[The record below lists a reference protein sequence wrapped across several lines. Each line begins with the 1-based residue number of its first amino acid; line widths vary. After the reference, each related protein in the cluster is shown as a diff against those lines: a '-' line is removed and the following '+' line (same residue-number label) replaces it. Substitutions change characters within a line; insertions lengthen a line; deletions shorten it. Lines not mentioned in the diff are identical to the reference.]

1 MENYRA
7 TLRGRVLIAAHRGRA
22 GGNIPCNSMLGYRA
36 ALRQGA
42 DIIELDVS
50 RSLDGTLYCFHPC
63 MEPRFTTSG
72 KYISQMHD
80 GEVNQLRLVNL
91 DGAATEEPV
100 PLLEEGLR
108 LLRGKCRVNIDK
120 FWDDIPGISALVR
133 KLGMQDQVIVK
144 TPLNPENLALVR
156 EYAADLPFMPVLFR
170 DEGAHAS
177 LLKEKGIR
185 YIGAEVIFD
194 SEESP
199 FCQRDYIDQIHRD
212 GCVLWVNPI
221 LYDYHARLTAGHT
234 DDRAMSG
241 DEDGGWGWL
250 IDRGY
255 DILQTDWPLS
265 LRLYGQKKYPDRF
278 RK

>member
-7 TLRGRVLIAAHRGRA
+7 TLRGRVLIAAHRGTA

-108 LLRGKCRVNIDK
+108 LLRGKCREGFAANHEGKGLDFRMERRK
-120 FWDDIPGISALVR
+120 QKCAPGR
-133 KLGMQDQVIVK
+133 
-144 TPLNPENLALVR
+144 
-156 EYAADLPFMPVLFR
+156 LP
-170 DEGAHAS
+170 
-177 LLKEKGIR
+177 
-185 YIGAEVIFD
+185 
-194 SEESP
+194 
-199 FCQRDYIDQIHRD
+199 
-212 GCVLWVNPI
+212 
-221 LYDYHARLTAGHT
+221 
-234 DDRAMSG
+234 
-241 DEDGGWGWL
+241 
-250 IDRGY
+250 
-255 DILQTDWPLS
+255 
-265 LRLYGQKKYPDRF
+265 
-278 RK
+278 